1 MAVDVEGSFGVYL
14 KQSQDAIILL
24 SFMHVVLPCLDLDGE
39 ERVWSCFKHPTDKIR
54 KKVTSESSIG
64 QPGHQLH
71 SLSSS
76 NRTF

>member
-14 KQSQDAIILL
+14 KQLQDAIILL

-39 ERVWSCFKHPTDKIR
+39 ERGCSFFKHPTDKIR
-54 KKVTSESSIG
+54 KKVTSERSIG
-64 QPGHQLH
+64 QPSHQLH

-76 NRTF
+76 NRAF